1 MINKLRQHKKQ
12 VKYKSLSKEDGI
24 LVDDIKLHHWMT
36 ITGVQIENGIS
47 KRWKVEDSYGDKEK
61 VNGYYIM
68 NDNYFDKYVFT
79 VIINKKYLSKKQLEL
94 YNKKGI
100 IEES

>member
-1 MINKLRQHKKQ
+1 
-12 VKYKSLSKEDGI
+12 
-24 LVDDIKLHHWMT
+24 
-36 ITGVQIENGIS
+36 
-47 KRWKVEDSYGDKEK
+47 
-61 VNGYYIM
+61 M

-94 YNKKGI
+94 YNQKAI

>member
-1 MINKLRQHKKQ
+1 M
-12 VKYKSLSKEDGI
+12 
-24 LVDDIKLHHWMT
+24 LVGDIELHHWMT
-36 ITGVQIENGIS
+36 ITGVQIEEGVPQ
-47 KRWKVEDSYGDKEK
+47 RWKVEDSYGDKEK
-61 VNGYYIM
+61 INGYYII

-94 YNKKGI
+94 YNQKGI